1 MSKWDSVVQFSRHFI
16 EQVDMNDEERDYK
29 RVFAKGAKVARQ
41 QLMEGQQQW
50 FETLRR
56 EISKT
61 NLVNQY
67 FMMALIKASNEKP
80 DELRTAVLN
89 FWVDPVSPAKLDKL
103 EQDLRALNSERLS
116 AGGTIGFGALLLM
129 AVSPTEYVPFRAR
142 RAAEFIRLLGREPL
156 KSSAAASA
164 RYEQFLDALDE
175 LVEHTRS
182 AGLPIQDRLDAQGLM
197 WTLTSTDP
205 DSTWPREDAKAFRLW
220 RGDKTTSSPSYIR
233 GAGKSPATENAAW
246 KILEPGLLGR
256 ASPIDGK
263 TATWTEE
270 ASSSLLQ
277 TRESQD
283 TADAGG
289 FINRLEV
296 QLAESSNDVY
306 LLAAELTYLQCIT
319 LSNIGSLKK
328 SERINTI
335 LGWSPYGPSE
345 LPHELAMA
353 LEAPGSFNGGMGFN
367 MHIAAHIGWLLR
379 FVKHVRSLSQAEFD
393 AALSS
398 PWVWM
403 ELTAAVPD
411 DVPAI
416 RYVIDYIAWPNY
428 LQPVVAKEDR
438 KKIRDTFAHLLGGAR
453 GNTEI
458 DIAQDLHDIQQI
470 QNGESGRYT
479 EWYEEPYKSRWQ
491 NFEGTVRQA
500 WLVRQSQAGNPMAE
514 TWQAEGIVTLPAQT
528 LGQEIIGHD
537 FESVLSAVKDVYGHI
552 NLADQKDKAKELH
565 RFATQMN
572 EGDLVIAPWEEVLLV
587 GTVDSEAYV
596 GDFHGNKLCR
606 TVRWHPNAV
615 PNADLP
621 DPLPRLLGEPG
632 GIVDVTEA
640 LLAIDTWRKRPTAHS
655 GDTPDPSGAGT
666 LKPRIDVVPQ
676 LKNASDELAAKL
688 HVERDDLQE
697 MVDLLRTRRQI
708 VLYGPP
714 GTGKTFIG
722 KHLARYLAGT
732 EHAEHTQI
740 VQFHPSY
747 SYEDFFEGFR
757 PSSPANGQV
766 GFDLQ
771 PGPLRRLA
779 KLANQPGN
787 EDKPFFLLIDEMNRG
802 NLAKVFG
809 ELYFLLEYR
818 KDSIRLQYSPDEEFT
833 LPQNLFIIGT
843 MNTADRSI
851 AMVDAAIRRRFAFV
865 ELHPQDGIV
874 KDVLGRFLIANGR
887 PALAAELLDALNKEL
902 GEDKRDLA
910 VGPSYFMKEDALDAA
925 GLRRVWKYELLPLLE
940 EYHFGELDR
949 GQVHER
955 FSLDSL
961 LLALGRSL
969 DELQLLD
976 DVDAD

>member
-1 MSKWDSVVQFSRHFI
+1 MTVWSEILQYSRLFLD
-16 EQVDMNDEERDYK
+16 QVDLDSEERSYK
-29 RVFAKGAKVARQ
+29 LSFALGAKAARQ
-41 QLMEGQQQW
+41 QLLNGQQQW

-56 EISKT
+56 EVSKT

-67 FMMALIKASNEKP
+67 FMMALIKAANERP
-80 DELRTAVLN
+80 DELRKAVLD
-89 FWVDPVSPAKLDKL
+89 FWVDPVSPDKLDKL
-103 EQDLRALNSERLS
+103 EYDLRALNPQRLS
-116 AGGTIGFGALLLM
+116 AGGAIGFGALLLM
-129 AVSPTEYVPFRAR
+129 AVSPTQYVPFRAR
-142 RAAEFIRLLGREPL
+142 RTAEFIRLLGREPL
-156 KSSAAASA
+156 KSSASA
-164 RYEQFLDALDE
+164 CDRYGQVLDILDE
-175 LVEHTRS
+175 LVEHAQS
-182 AGLPIQDRLDAQGLM
+182 AGLPIQDRLDAQGLI
-197 WTLTSTDP
+197 WTLTNSDP
-205 DSTWPREDAKAFRLW
+205 DPTWPSDEAQAFHSW
-220 RGDKTTSSPSYIR
+220 RGDKSISAPEYTR
-233 GAGKSPATENAAW
+233 GPGKSPATESAAW
-246 KILEPGLLGR
+246 KILEPGLFGK
-256 ASPIDGK
+256 ASPIDGV
-263 TATWTEE
+263 TQTWTTF

-283 TADAGG
+283 AADAGG
-289 FINRLEV
+289 FLERLEV

-306 LLAAELTYLQCIT
+306 LLAAEMTYLQCIA
-319 LSNIGSLKK
+319 LSNIGAVKK
-328 SERINTI
+328 TERINTI
-335 LGWSPYGPSE
+335 LGWSPDGPFE
-345 LPHELAMA
+345 LPPELAVA
-353 LEAPGSFNGGMGFN
+353 LEAPGSFHGGMGFN

-379 FVKHVRSLSQAEFD
+379 FVKHIRNLSQTELD

-403 ELTAAVPD
+403 EMTSAVPD

-416 RYVIDYIAWPNY
+416 RYAIDYLVWPDY
-428 LQPVVAKEDR
+428 LQPIVAKEDR
-438 KKIRDTFAHLLGGAR
+438 KKIRDTFVNLLGGSR
-453 GNTEI
+453 GNTEL
-458 DIAQDLHDIQQI
+458 DIAQDLHDIRQI
-470 QNGESGRYT
+470 HDGESGQFT
-479 EWYEEPYKSRWQ
+479 EWYGEPYKSQWQ
-491 NFEGTVRQA
+491 NFAGTVRKA
-500 WLVRQSQAGNPMAE
+500 WLVRQAQAGSPMAE

-537 FESVLSAVKDVYGHI
+537 FESVLDSVKDVYGHI

-565 RFATQMN
+565 RFASQMD

-606 TVRWHPNAV
+606 TVDWHPDAV

-640 LLAIDTWRKRPTAHS
+640 LLAIETWRKRPTANS
-655 GDTPDPSGAGT
+655 GENPAPSGAGT

-676 LKNASDELAAKL
+676 LKNASDELAEKL
-688 HVERDDLQE
+688 HVERQDLQE
-697 MVDLLRTRRQI
+697 MIDLLRTRRQI

-757 PSSPANGQV
+757 PSAPANGQV
-766 GFDLQ
+766 GFELQ

-779 KLANQPGN
+779 KLASQAGN

-818 KDSIRLQYSPDEEFT
+818 KDSIRLQYSPDEDFS

-874 KDVLGRFLIANGR
+874 KEVLGRFLAANGH
-887 PALAAELLDALNKEL
+887 PALVADLLDALNEEL
-902 GEDKRDLA
+902 GSDKRDLA
-910 VGPSYFMKEDALDAA
+910 VGPSYFMKDDALDAA

-949 GQVHER
+949 EQVHER
-955 FSLDSL
+955 FSLEAL
-961 LLALGRSL
+961 LHGLGRSL
-969 DELQLLD
+969 DELQLPI
-976 DVDAD
+976 DADAD

>member
-1 MSKWDSVVQFSRHFI
+1 MSGWNEILRYSRLFLDH
-16 EQVDMNDEERDYK
+16 VDLYSEERNYK
-29 RVFAKGAKVARQ
+29 LEFAKGAKVARQ
-41 QLMEGQQQW
+41 QLMNGQQQW

-67 FMMALIKASNEKP
+67 FMMALIRASTEKP
-80 DELRTAVLN
+80 DALRTAVLE
-89 FWVDPVSPAKLDKL
+89 FWADPVSPAKLDKL
-103 EQDLRALNSERLS
+103 EKNLRTLNPERLS
-116 AGGTIGFGALLLM
+116 AGGAIGFGALLLM

-142 RAAEFIRLLGREPL
+142 RTAEFIRLLGREPL
-156 KSSAAASA
+156 KSSAPASA
-164 RYEQFLDALDE
+164 RYVQVLDTLDE
-175 LVEHTRS
+175 LLEHSQS

-197 WTLTSTDP
+197 WTLTNSDP
-205 DSTWPREDAKAFRLW
+205 DSTWPREEAQAFRIW
-220 RGDKTTSSPSYIR
+220 RGDKNSSGPTYAR
-233 GAGKSPATENAAW
+233 GPGKSPATETAAW
-246 KILEPGLLGR
+246 KILEPGLLGSV
-256 ASPIDGK
+256 SPIDGQ
-263 TATWTEE
+263 TPTWTET

-283 TADAGG
+283 AADAGG
-289 FINRLEV
+289 FLNRLEV

-306 LLAAELTYLQCIT
+306 LLAAEMTYLQCIA
-319 LSNIGSLKK
+319 LSNIGSVKK
-328 SERINTI
+328 AERINTI
-335 LGWSPYGPSE
+335 LSWSPEGPAE
-345 LPHELAMA
+345 LPHDLKEA
-353 LEAPGSFNGGMGFN
+353 LETPGSFHGGMGFN

-379 FVKHVRSLSQAEFD
+379 FVKHIRSLSQTELD
-393 AALSS
+393 AALTS
-398 PWVWM
+398 PWEWM
-403 ELTAAVPD
+403 NLTAAVPD

-416 RYVIDYIAWPNY
+416 RYAIDYLVWPNY
-428 LQPVVAKEDR
+428 LQPIVAKEDR
-438 KKIRDTFAHLLGGAR
+438 KKIRDAFVHLLGGAR
-453 GNTEI
+453 GNTEL
-458 DIAQDLHDIQQI
+458 DIAQDLYDIRQIHD
-470 QNGESGRYT
+470 GESGQYT
-479 EWYEEPYKSRWQ
+479 EWYGEPYKSQWQ
-491 NFEGTVRQA
+491 NFAGTVRKA
-500 WLVRQSQAGNPMAE
+500 WLVRQAQAGNPMAE

-528 LGQEIIGHD
+528 PGQDIIGQD
-537 FESVLSAVKDVYGHI
+537 FETVLAAVKDVYGHI

-565 RFATQMN
+565 RFASQMDD
-572 EGDLVIAPWEEVLLV
+572 GDLVIAPWEEVLLV
-587 GTVDSEAYV
+587 GTIDSEAYV

-606 TVRWHPNAV
+606 AVDWHPDAV

-640 LLAIDTWRKRPTAHS
+640 LLAIDTWRKRSITNNGENPDSS
-655 GDTPDPSGAGT
+655 GGGT
-666 LKPRIDVVPQ
+666 LTPRLDVMPQ
-676 LKNASDELAAKL
+676 LKNASDELATKL
-688 HVERDDLQE
+688 YVERPDLQE
-697 MVDLLRTRRQI
+697 MIDLLRTRRQI

-732 EHAEHTQI
+732 EHAEHVQI

-757 PSSPANGQV
+757 PSAPANGQV
-766 GFDLQ
+766 GFELQ

-779 KLANQPGN
+779 KLASQPGN

-833 LPQNLFIIGT
+833 LPPNLFIIGT

-865 ELHPQDGIV
+865 ELHPQDGMV
-874 KDVLGRFLIANGR
+874 KDVLGRFLAANGR
-887 PALAAELLDALNKEL
+887 PALAADLLDALNEEL
-902 GEDKRDLA
+902 GSDKRDLA
-910 VGPSYFMKEDALDAA
+910 VGPSYFMKDDALDAP

-949 GQVHER
+949 EQVHER
-955 FSLDSL
+955 FSLDAL
-961 LLALGRSL
+961 LLGMDRSL
-969 DELQLLD
+969 DELQFLD

>member
-1 MSKWDSVVQFSRHFI
+1 MSTWDSVIQFSRHFL
-16 EQVDMNDEERDYK
+16 EQVDLNDEERNYK
-29 RVFAKGAKVARQ
+29 LEFAKGAKVARQ
-41 QLMEGQQQW
+41 QLRDGQQQW

-80 DELRTAVLN
+80 EELRAAVLD
-89 FWVDPVSPAKLDKL
+89 FWVDPISPTKLDKL
-103 EQDLRALNSERLS
+103 EKDLRTLNPERLS
-116 AGGTIGFGALLLM
+116 AGGAIGFGALLLM
-129 AVSPTEYVPFRAR
+129 AVSPTQYIPFRAR
-142 RAAEFIRLLGREPL
+142 RTAEFIRLLGREPL
-156 KSSAAASA
+156 KSSAPASD
-164 RYEQFLDALDE
+164 RYVQVLDTLDE
-175 LVEHTRS
+175 LVEHAQS
-182 AGLPIQDRLDAQGLM
+182 AGLPIQDRLDAQGLL

-205 DSTWPREDAKAFRLW
+205 DTTWSRDEAQAFHLW
-220 RGDKTTSSPSYIR
+220 RGDKESSAPAYIR
-233 GAGKSPATENAAW
+233 GPGKSPATEEAAW
-246 KILEPGLLGR
+246 RILEPGILGK
-256 ASPIDGK
+256 ASSIDGK
-263 TATWTEE
+263 TPTWTTST
-270 ASSSLLQ
+270 SSSLLH

-289 FINRLEV
+289 FLERLEA
-296 QLAESSNDVY
+296 QLAGSPNDVY
-306 LLAAELTYLQCIT
+306 LLAAEMTYLQCIA
-319 LSNIGSLKK
+319 LSNIGSVKK

-335 LGWSPYGPSE
+335 LSWSPEGPTE
-345 LPHELAMA
+345 LPRELSEA

-367 MHIAAHIGWLLR
+367 MHIAAQFGWLLR
-379 FVKHVRSLSQAEFD
+379 LVKHLRSLPQTELT

-398 PWVWM
+398 PWLWM

-416 RYVIDYIAWPNY
+416 RYAIDYLVWPNY

-438 KKIRDTFAHLLGGAR
+438 KKIRDAFAHLLGGPR
-453 GNTEI
+453 GNTEL
-458 DIAQDLHDIQQI
+458 DIAQDLQGIRQIHD
-470 QNGESGRYT
+470 GESGKYT
-479 EWYEEPYKSRWQ
+479 EWYSEPYKSQWQ
-491 NFEGTVRQA
+491 NLTGTGRKA
-500 WLVRQSQAGNPMAE
+500 WLVRQAQAGNPMAE

-528 LGQEIIGHD
+528 LGQEIVGRD
-537 FESVLSAVKDVYGHI
+537 FESVLTAVKDVYGHI
-552 NLADQKDKAKELH
+552 NLSDQKDKAKELH

-572 EGDLVIAPWEEVLLV
+572 EGDLVIAPWEEVLIV

-606 TVRWHPNAV
+606 AVNWHPDAV

-632 GIVDVTEA
+632 GIVDVTDA
-640 LLAIDTWRKRPTAHS
+640 LLAIDTWRKRPITNS
-655 GDTPDPSGAGT
+655 GENPGASGGGT
-666 LKPRIDVVPQ
+666 LNPRVDVVPQ

-688 HVERDDLQE
+688 YVERNDLQE
-697 MVDLLRTRRQI
+697 MIDLLRTRRQI

-722 KHLARYLAGT
+722 KHLAQYLAGT

-757 PSSPANGQV
+757 PSAPTNGQV

-779 KLANQPGN
+779 NLASQPGN

-818 KDSIRLQYSPDEEFT
+818 KDSIRLQYSPDEKFT

-865 ELHPQDGIV
+865 ELHPQDGMV
-874 KDVLGRFLIANGR
+874 KDVLGRFLASNGR
-887 PALAAELLDALNKEL
+887 SVLAADLLGALNEEL
-902 GEDKRDLA
+902 GSDKRDLA
-910 VGPSYFMKEDALDAA
+910 VGPSYFMKDDALDAS

-949 GQVHER
+949 AQVHER
-955 FSLDSL
+955 FSLDAL
-961 LLALGRSL
+961 LLLLDRSL
-969 DELQLLD
+969 DELQILD